1 MWTQD
6 GGEKAGQRPQGNG
19 ATVAGESRLLAGSRG
34 DAPPSAA
41 LARGLGRGQAARSTG
56 ARTSHGTPPSEVG
69 GLLGP
74 EHHAHPALPK
84 FPTCSLGRA
93 TPWGRAG
100 SNRGCGLKSGAYVCS
115 HVRVHAWP
123 CPCTHMHT
131 FTSKVLTLGR
141 GSDPCSGT
149 HRWFDLER
157 GMLAP
162 LPQCSHLQM
171 GPGWGPAS
179 RGEERKS

>member
-6 GGEKAGQRPQGNG
+6 EGEKAGQRPQGNG
-19 ATVAGESRLLAGSRG
+19 ATVAGESRLLAGSPG

-100 SNRGCGLKSGAYVCS
+100 SNL
-115 HVRVHAWP
+115 RVW
-123 CPCTHMHT
+123 TQIWGIR
-131 FTSKVLTLGR
+131 VLTR
-141 GSDPCSGT
+141 PCARVAVPLHAHT
-149 HRWFDLER
+149 HVHF
-157 GMLAP
+157 
-162 LPQCSHLQM
+162 
-171 GPGWGPAS
+171 
-179 RGEERKS
+179 